1 MSARTNS
8 HRVSHMINFTKGRPA
23 TRISA
28 LGLALASLTLA
39 LNTSRAQSA
48 DEQSAYVA
56 LIYTPVAG
64 LAPLPPVSDSS
75 GQKGAS
81 GVSLLGRL
89 GHMSRNGGLSLNA
102 FGVGV
107 EVPRGRMR
115 LGATLAYMSASCGA
129 AWEGD
134 SDCAGDIMLGGSVRT
149 LLTSRVV
156 GQGDPPPPVKGRRAP
171 ARASN
176 EPRLLVGFDGSIGYS
191 PRQGET
197 AMAIGA
203 GIPTALAFQSGTVRI
218 TPFITPGIGYGR
230 LSNVSYFEDET
241 ATSHGTFA
249 LMVGGGLGLEF
260 GTSGVG
266 ANVGFQ
272 RVLKG
277 QGGTTQLGIG
287 MSWQGLTSTR

>member
-1 MSARTNS
+1 
-8 HRVSHMINFTKGRPA
+8 MINVTKGRPA
-23 TRISA
+23 MRIGTF
-28 LGLALASLTLA
+28 GLALASLGLA
-39 LNTSRAQSA
+39 LNASRAQSA

-64 LAPLPPVSDSS
+64 LAPLPPVADSL
-75 GQKGAS
+75 GLKGAS

-129 AWEGD
+129 AWAGD

-156 GQGDPPPPVKGRRAP
+156 GQGDPSPPVKGRRAP
-171 ARASN
+171 APASN
-176 EPRLLVGFDGSIGYS
+176 EPRLLVGFDGTVGYS

-203 GIPTALAFQSGTVRI
+203 GIPTALALQSGTVRI

-230 LSNVSYFEDET
+230 LSNVAYFEDET

-260 GTSGVG
+260 GTSGIG

-287 MSWQGLTSTR
+287 MSWQGLTSPR